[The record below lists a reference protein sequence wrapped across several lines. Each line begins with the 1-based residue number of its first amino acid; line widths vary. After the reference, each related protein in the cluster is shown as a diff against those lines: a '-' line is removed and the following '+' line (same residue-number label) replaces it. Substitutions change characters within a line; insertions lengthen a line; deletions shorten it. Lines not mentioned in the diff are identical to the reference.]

1 MATTQAADPLS
12 SIANAVGSIFKSVSN
27 VILADKQENI
37 EYQRWLAETFPEYKW
52 YFKYEKQRE
61 NSWIWIGIL
70 SLLIIVVVIAT
81 AVVKRKQK

>member
-1 MATTQAADPLS
+1 MAASQTADPIS

-52 YFKYEKQRE
+52 YFKYEKPRD
-61 NSWIWIGIL
+61 NSWIWIGLL
-70 SLLIIVVVIAT
+70 SLLIIAVVIAT
-81 AVVKRKQK
+81 AMVKRKQK